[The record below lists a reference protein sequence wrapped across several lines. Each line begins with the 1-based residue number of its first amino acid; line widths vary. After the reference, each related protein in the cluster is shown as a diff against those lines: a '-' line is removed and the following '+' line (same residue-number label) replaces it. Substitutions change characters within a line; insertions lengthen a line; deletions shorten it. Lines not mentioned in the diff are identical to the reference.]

1 MRTDT
6 SILDFPRRP
15 RHSAPARRRVL
26 LVDDNAIARHAAARV
41 LAAHG
46 FDVVVAAT
54 VASALEQLRRGHF
67 VAVVSQTC
75 LPDGTA
81 FDVFHAA
88 REQRSDVTVI
98 LVGSD
103 PRLPPLLPT
112 PAGAVRYCASDL
124 GPSAIAAAID
134 LSSGH
139 AHDEPTVVVARAA

>member
-6 SILDFPRRP
+6 SILDFPRRA

-26 LVDDNAIARHAAARV
+26 VVDDNAIARHAAARA

-46 FDVVVAAT
+46 FEVVGAAT
-54 VASALEQLRRGHF
+54 VASALEQLRRGQF
-67 VAVVSQTC
+67 VAVVAQTC

-88 REQRSDVTVI
+88 REQRSDVTVVLI
-98 LVGSD
+98 GSD

-112 PAGAVRYCASDL
+112 PAGAVRYCASDR
-124 GPSAIAAAID
+124 GPSAIATAID
-134 LSSGH
+134 LSLGH
-139 AHDEPTVVVARAA
+139 TDDQSAIVARAA

>member
-6 SILDFPRRP
+6 SILDVPRRA

-26 LVDDNAIARHAAARV
+26 LVDDNALARHAAARV
-41 LAAHG
+41 LAAMG
-46 FDVVVAAT
+46 FEVVGAAAVA
-54 VASALEQLRRGHF
+54 EQLRRGHF

-88 REQRSDVTVI
+88 RAQRSDVTVI

-112 PAGAVRYCASDL
+112 PAGAVRYCASVLD
-124 GPSAIAAAID
+124 PAAIAAAIE
-134 LSSGH
+134 LSTGPVH
-139 AHDEPTVVVARAA
+139 GEPTAIVARAA